1 MSMKQ
6 LTGLNAIITGAS
18 RGLGVYIAKALAEK
32 GVNLVLIARSAKA
45 LVEVQEEILSYDV
58 KVVFIPADLTDA
70 GNFKTLVEEAELK
83 LGPTDILINNAGI
96 ELTAPYEDFPEE
108 IIRST
113 INLNLLAPMLL
124 TRAVLPGML
133 ERGRGHI
140 VNISSLAGKAGF
152 PFETPYSASKGGLIT
167 FSHTLRAELIN
178 QPVGVSVI
186 CPGFVGE
193 AGMYAD
199 KEHISG
205 PAPKL
210 MTPTTPEKVAKA
222 VVRAIQ
228 YDIAELIVNPLPMRP
243 LAGLKELVP
252 GITPYLHKMI
262 GTFDFA
268 RNRAE
273 KVKSEK

>member
-1 MSMKQ
+1 MNIKQ

-32 GVNLVLIARSAKA
+32 GVNLVLIARSAEA

-58 KVVFIPADLTDA
+58 KAVSIPADLGDLRNIKA
-70 GNFKTLVEEAELK
+70 LAEEAERK
-83 LGPTDILINNAGI
+83 LGPPDILINNAGI
-96 ELTAPYEDFPEE
+96 ESSIRFEEFPEE
-108 IIRST
+108 EIQST

-133 ERGRGHI
+133 ARGRGHI
-140 VNISSLAGKAGF
+140 VNLASLAGKAGF

-193 AGMYAD
+193 AGMYAS
-199 KEHISG
+199 KENISG
-205 PAPKL
+205 PAPAL
-210 MTPTTPEKVAKA
+210 MKPTTPEKVAKA
-222 VVRAIQ
+222 VVKAIQ
-228 YDIAELIVNPLPMRP
+228 YDISELIVNPLPIRP
-243 LAGLKELVP
+243 LAGL
-252 GITPYLHKMI
+252 
-262 GTFDFA
+262 
-268 RNRAE
+268 
-273 KVKSEK
+273 